1 LEEKLKDNYDKILKW
16 LKKNGWYVVIITI
29 LLISMIIGNS
39 LSKATT
45 DTINEI
51 TFNEFM
57 QMVNSQSVEKVL
69 IDVGSPKI
77 TFFDKNE
84 NIYITDNPKSE
95 GFKRSLLEKN
105 VKVEEIS
112 SSANQVED
120 FIWYTLR
127 TVVMVALML
136 YMFKRYSQNMG
147 SQKNMEEAQEKI
159 PNVTFD
165 NIAGNNEAKAEM
177 VELVEFLKNPTK
189 FTNMGAEM
197 PKGVILYGPPGT
209 GKTLTAKAIA
219 GEAKV
224 PFFSI
229 SGSDFVEMFV
239 GMGAK
244 RVRSLFDNA
253 RKKSPCIIFIDE
265 IDAVG
270 TKRGEGQNSEKD
282 QTINA
287 LLKELDGFDESKGV
301 LVIAATNRIENLD
314 EALIRPGRFD
324 KRIAINL
331 PDSNDRLEILKV
343 HAKNKKLSPEIN
355 FEQLSKLT
363 IGFSGAGLES
373 LLNEATILAVTKN
386 KEAVDQEDIDDAYY
400 KIVMQGDKK
409 KNRSRKD
416 EEIKLISWHE
426 AGHALCSKL
435 ITENEVQKV
444 TIIPSTSGAGG
455 VTFITPKKLGL
466 LSKTELENEVKVRY
480 AGRVGE
486 LLLLGNEDL
495 ITTGASNDILQA
507 TNIIK
512 QMISTYGMNDKFG
525 MLNLTQ
531 MSVDNK
537 SVLDEASKLSL
548 ELYNETVDLLT
559 KNKHILEKIA
569 NVLIEKESLTADEL
583 DEIIYKNEKVFI

>member
-1 LEEKLKDNYDKILKW
+1 MKDNYDKILKW